1 MKGIKNHI
9 KLIFLCMLTVIT
21 SSLFFKTLELALLQ
35 KSNLSTDIS
44 INYFIFQIS
53 AKVAP
58 ADIHLY
64 TYKFLIAFVIFFIAT
79 IFVYR
84 KLFKKQTKQ
93 TNQTNQKKTN
103 KKKRK

>member
-64 TYKFLIAFVIFFIAT
+64 TYKFLIAFVIFFIVT

-84 KLFKKQTKQ
+84 KLFKKQEK
-93 TNQTNQKKTN
+93 QTNQKKTN
-103 KKKRK
+103 QKKKNKK